1 MMPYSQRIE
10 DYVLKIWE
18 LIMQTKINITPSKRL
33 QNLPTYIFAEL
44 DEWKE
49 ETRAKGVNL
58 IDLGIGNPDGSTPEP
73 VVEAAIKSL
82 QNVKNHG
89 YPDFKGKIELRKGIA
104 DWLFN
109 RYGIT
114 FDPKDE
120 IQTLIGA
127 KEGLAHLALAV
138 TDPGD
143 INIVPDPYYPVLSRG
158 TWIAN
163 GDVYHVKL
171 EEKNDFLPDLSSIPE
186 EIAQKAKI
194 FFVNYPN
201 NPTAGVAT
209 LEFYKELVDYCKKYN
224 ILLCSD
230 LAYTEISFDGYK
242 PPSVFQVEGAKDV
255 AIEFHSFS
263 KTYNMAGWR
272 IGFAVGNKDF
282 IKLLY
287 GIKTNMDYGT
297 CSVIQDA
304 ALAALNLPASYTAE
318 ITGNYQRRRDF
329 MVEGFNKLGWAHL
342 KKTKS
347 TMYLWLKVPE
357 GYDSKSWC
365 KMILEKTGV
374 VFTPG
379 IAFGKYSDGYFRVS
393 LVAPDEKLKEALVR
407 LEKANIQFK

>member
-1 MMPYSQRIE
+1 
-10 DYVLKIWE
+10 
-18 LIMQTKINITPSKRL
+18 MQTKINITPSKKL
-33 QNLPTYIFAEL
+33 LSLPTYVFAEL

-49 ETRAKGVNL
+49 EERAKGIDL
-58 IDLGIGNPDGSTPEP
+58 IDLGIGNPDGATPQP
-73 VVEAAIKSL
+73 VVEAAIKSF

-89 YPDFKGKIELRKGIA
+89 YPDFKGKMELREGISE
-104 DWLFN
+104 WLFN
-109 RYGIT
+109 RYGIEM
-114 FDPKDE
+114 DPKDE

-127 KEGLAHLALAV
+127 KEGLAHLALAF

-158 TWIAN
+158 TWISS

-171 EEKNDFLPDLSSIPE
+171 EEKNNFLPDLSSIPE
-186 EIAQKAKI
+186 EIAKKAKI

-209 LEFYKELVDYCKKYN
+209 LEFFKQLVDYCKKYN

-242 PPSVFQVEGAKDV
+242 PPSVFQVEGAKDI
-255 AIEFHSFS
+255 AIEFYSFS

-272 IGFAVGNKDF
+272 IGFAVGNKE
-282 IKLLY
+282 I
-287 GIKTNMDYGT
+287 IKTLYNVKTNLDYGT
-297 CSVIQDA
+297 CSIVQDA
-304 ALAALNLPASYTAE
+304 ALAALSLPSSYSEE

-329 MVEGFNKLGWAHL
+329 MIEGLNKLGWNL

-365 KMILEKTGV
+365 KHVLEKTGV

-379 IAFGKYSDGYFRVS
+379 VAFGKYSDNYFRVS
-393 LVAPDEKLKEALVR
+393 LVQPDERLRAALDR
-407 LEKANIQFK
+407 LEKANIRFA